1 MSKHHTRN
9 TVSFSAYCNKCG
21 RMTQHRVDDRR
32 KGPCLECIAR
42 LDEVTKKGPPA
53 QQVGL
58 FSSSPSELAPPQ
70 QADNQ

>member
-32 KGPCLECIAR
+32 KGPCLECIER
-42 LDEVTKKGPPA
+42 LGAEQTKGPPA
-53 QQVGL
+53 QQIGL
-58 FSSSPSELAPPQ
+58 FSIQPELAPPQ
-70 QADNQ
+70 QAGSH